1 MQEVFFVSGQAASGK
16 SQFTKVLAAARG
28 LTIVDFDDTLQKTI
42 EKHSVLLAEIGMEK
56 FLAQV
61 GPERYEDLIARALSE
76 FNQGKS
82 IVLEAPFSKQIAD
95 QHLWDAMV
103 KPFVKLGATPK
114 LFWVNVSSE
123 VRKARLIA
131 RSAERD
137 REKLEKLDEYLAQNP
152 TKAPIVAHVNVDGSA
167 DFAKLVAELKDNV

>member
-16 SQFTKVLAAARG
+16 SQFTKELAAARG

-61 GPERYEDLIARALSE
+61 GPERYEDLIVRALSE

-95 QHLWDAMV
+95 QQLWDALV
-103 KPFVKLGATPK
+103 EPFVKLGATPK
-114 LFWVNVSSE
+114 LFWVNVSPD
-123 VRKARLIA
+123 VRRARLIS
-131 RSAERD
+131 RGEVRD
-137 REKLEKLDEYLAQNP
+137 REKLEKIDEYLAQNP
-152 TKAPIVAHVNVDGSA
+152 TKIPVVTHVAVDGNS
-167 DFAKLVAELKDNV
+167 DFKKYVEALKDNV